1 MQWSWSKE
9 FTTNTRIQLVQHLQ
23 TNSQLLPSKI
33 EFDHHVD
40 ELERFGTL
48 IDRAEAK
55 LNLLTKK

>member
-1 MQWSWSKE
+1 
-9 FTTNTRIQLVQHLQ
+9 RIQLVHHLQ

-48 IDRAEAK
+48 IDRAEARLK
-55 LNLLTKK
+55 MRERKNTQGN